1 MTYEKEFGRTG
12 RTGRTGKTR
21 SPARTGTLKILI
33 PGVLMVLAALLG
45 APTVHGSED
54 DPAIW
59 RKMVRAST
67 TVHDV
72 FLSRTPQ
79 IVIYG
84 NGLVVFRDDEAQALH
99 RFVRLEGEEVPGLY
113 LVMQTT
119 FGLSSLTNEWLDN
132 ELTYARS
139 IQEPYRDNND
149 KVTIWI
155 GMHSPPSLHT
165 YSPALL
171 KARSVNDVIAP
182 AWNAMYKFNLF
193 LAGFTHPRA
202 APYVPDRVEIAV
214 QHLPRYMAD
223 QSGEAV
229 DWPLDTIDLAE
240 VKGKRPRG
248 YRTLTGPSARE
259 AYGLLTGNQVIRSGD
274 QLYLVW
280 VRPVLVP

>member
-1 MTYEKEFGRTG
+1 MAGRTG
-12 RTGRTGKTR
+12 RTGR
-21 SPARTGTLKILI
+21 SGTLNSLI
-33 PGVLMVLAALLG
+33 PGFLIVLAALLG
-45 APTVHGSED
+45 APTAHGSED

-84 NGLVVFRDDEAQALH
+84 NGLVVFRDDDAQALH
-99 RFVRLEGEEVPGLY
+99 RYVRLEGEEVPGLY

-119 FGLSSLTNEWLDN
+119 FGVSSLTNEWLDN

-202 APYVPDRVEIAV
+202 EPYVPDRVEIAV

-229 DWPLDTIDLAE
+229 DWPLDSIDLAE

-248 YRTLTGPSARE
+248 YRTLTGSSARE
-259 AYGLLTGNQVIRSGD
+259 AYGLLTGNQVIRSGE

-280 VRPVLVP
+280 VRPVLLP

>member
-1 MTYEKEFGRTG
+1 MNNVYGRTGRIGRTG
-12 RTGRTGKTR
+12 RTG
-21 SPARTGTLKILI
+21 TLNNLI
-33 PGVLMVLAALLG
+33 PGVLMALAALLG
-45 APTVHGSED
+45 APTAHGSEG

-67 TVHDV
+67 TVHEV

-84 NGLVVFRDDEAQALH
+84 NGLVVFRDDDAQALH
-99 RFVRLEGEEVPGLY
+99 RYVRLVDEEVPGLY

-202 APYVPDRVEIAV
+202 DRYVPDRVEIAV
-214 QHLPRYMAD
+214 QLLPRYMAD

-229 DWPLDTIDLAE
+229 DWPLNSIDLAE
-240 VKGKRPRG
+240 VTGKRPRG
-248 YRTLTGPSARE
+248 YRTLTGSSARE
-259 AYGLLTGNQVIRSGD
+259 AYGLLTVNQVIRSGE

-280 VRPVLVP
+280 VRPVLLP

>member
-1 MTYEKEFGRTG
+1 MKNVSGRTG
-12 RTGRTGKTR
+12 RSGRSGR
-21 SPARTGTLKILI
+21 SGTLNSLI
-33 PGVLMVLAALLG
+33 PGFLIVLAALLG

-84 NGLVVFRDDEAQALH
+84 NGLVVFRDDDAQALH
-99 RFVRLEGEEVPGLY
+99 RYVRLEGDEVPGLY

-119 FGLSSLTNEWLDN
+119 FGVSSLTNEWLDN

-229 DWPLDTIDLAE
+229 DWPLDSIDLAE

-248 YRTLTGPSARE
+248 YRTLTGSSARE

-280 VRPVLVP
+280 VRPVLLP

>member
-1 MTYEKEFGRTG
+1 MTNEFGRTG
-12 RTGRTGKTR
+12 RTGRTG
-21 SPARTGTLKILI
+21 TLSNVVPGLLIL
-33 PGVLMVLAALLG
+33 VAALL
-45 APTVHGSED
+45 ATPRVHGSEG

-84 NGLVVFRDDEAQALH
+84 DGLVVFRDDDTRALH

-132 ELTYARS
+132 ELAYARS
-139 IQEPYRDNND
+139 IQEPFRDNND

-155 GMHSPPSLHT
+155 GIHTPPSLHT

-182 AWNAMYKFNLF
+182 AWNAIYKFNLY

-202 APYVPDRVEIAV
+202 EPFVPDRVEIAV

-229 DWPLDTIDLAE
+229 DWTLDSISLAE

-248 YRTLTGPSARE
+248 YRTLTGSSARE
-259 AYGLLTGNQVIRSGD
+259 AYGLLTENQVIRSGD

-280 VRPVLVP
+280 VRPVLLP

>member
-1 MTYEKEFGRTG
+1 MERQSMNSEFGRTG
-12 RTGRTGKTR
+12 KTGAH
-21 SPARTGTLKILI
+21 SYLV
-33 PGVLMVLAALLG
+33 PGLLLVLATLFG
-45 APTVHGSED
+45 ASTVHGSEGE
-54 DPAIW
+54 PAIW

-67 TVHDV
+67 TVHEV

-84 NGLVVFRDDEAQALH
+84 NGLVVFRDDDARAQYRH
-99 RFVRLEGEEVPGLY
+99 VRLEGEEVPGLY

-132 ELTYARS
+132 ELAYARS
-139 IQEPYRDNND
+139 IQEPFRDNND
-149 KVTIWI
+149 RVTIWI

-193 LAGFTHPRA
+193 LTGFTHPRA
-202 APYVPDRVEIAV
+202 EPYVPDRVEIAV
-214 QHLPRYMAD
+214 QHLPRYMSD

-229 DWPLDTIDLAE
+229 DWPLDSVDLAE
-240 VKGKRPRG
+240 VKGRRPRG
-248 YRTLTGPSARE
+248 YRTLTGFSARE
-259 AYGLLTGNQVIRSGD
+259 AYGLLTGNQVIRAGD

-280 VRPVLVP
+280 VRPVLLP

>member
-1 MTYEKEFGRTG
+1 MTCVFDRTG
-12 RTGRTGKTR
+12 RTG
-21 SPARTGTLKILI
+21 TLKNLI
-33 PGVLMVLAALLG
+33 PALLVVLAALLG
-45 APTVHGSED
+45 APTVHGSENE
-54 DPAIW
+54 PAIW
-59 RKMVRAST
+59 RKMARAST
-67 TVHDV
+67 TVHEV

-84 NGLVVFRDDEAQALH
+84 NGLVVFRDDDARSLH
-99 RFVRLEGEEVPGLY
+99 RYVQLEGEDVPGLY

-119 FGLSSLTNEWLDN
+119 FGVSSLTNEWLDN

-139 IQEPYRDNND
+139 IQEPFRDNND

-155 GMHSPPSLHT
+155 GIHSPPSLHT

-193 LAGFTHPRA
+193 LAGFTHPKA

-214 QHLPRYMAD
+214 QYLPRYLAD

-229 DWPLDTIDLAE
+229 DWPLDSIDLAE

>member
-1 MTYEKEFGRTG
+1 MKNVSGRTG
-12 RTGRTGKTR
+12 RTGRSGR
-21 SPARTGTLKILI
+21 SGTLNSLI
-33 PGVLMVLAALLG
+33 PGFMIVLAALLG
-45 APTVHGSED
+45 APTAHGSED

-84 NGLVVFRDDEAQALH
+84 NGLVVFRDDDAQALH
-99 RFVRLEGEEVPGLY
+99 RYVRLEGEEVPGLY

-119 FGLSSLTNEWLDN
+119 FGVSSLTNEWLDN

-202 APYVPDRVEIAV
+202 EPYVPDRVEIAV

-229 DWPLDTIDLAE
+229 DWPLDSIDLAE

-248 YRTLTGPSARE
+248 YRTLTGSSARE

-280 VRPVLVP
+280 VRPVLLP

>member
-1 MTYEKEFGRTG
+1 MKNVFGRTG
-12 RTGRTGKTR
+12 STGRNGR
-21 SPARTGTLKILI
+21 NGTLNNVI

-45 APTVHGSED
+45 APTVHGSEG

-67 TVHDV
+67 TVHEI

-84 NGLVVFRDDEAQALH
+84 NGLVVFRDDDAQALH
-99 RFVRLEGEEVPGLY
+99 RYVRLVDEEVPGLY

-139 IQEPYRDNND
+139 IQEPFRDNND

-202 APYVPDRVEIAV
+202 EPFVPDRVEIAV

-229 DWPLDTIDLAE
+229 DWPLDSIDLAE

-248 YRTLTGPSARE
+248 YRSITGSSARE

-280 VRPVLVP
+280 VRPLLLDGLP

>member
-1 MTYEKEFGRTG
+1 MIGVNGRTG
-12 RTGRTGKTR
+12 TTNRTGM
-21 SPARTGTLKILI
+21 TGTHNKLI
-33 PGVLMVLAALLG
+33 PGVLVVLAALLG
-45 APTVHGSED
+45 APAVHGSEG

-67 TVHDV
+67 TVHEV

-84 NGLVVFRDDEAQALH
+84 DGLVVFRDDDARARH
-99 RFVRLEGEEVPGLY
+99 RHVQLEGEEMPGLY
-113 LVMQTT
+113 LGMQST
-119 FGLSSLTNEWLDN
+119 FGVSSLTNERLDN
-132 ELTYARS
+132 ELAYARS
-139 IQEPYRDNND
+139 IQEPFRDNND

-155 GMHSPPSLHT
+155 GIHAPPSLHT

-193 LAGFTHPRA
+193 LAEFTHPRA
-202 APYVPDRVEIAV
+202 EPFVPDRVEIAV
-214 QHLPRYMAD
+214 QKLPRYMAD

-229 DWPLDTIDLAE
+229 DWPLESIDLAE

-259 AYGLLTGNQVIRSGD
+259 AYGLLAGNQVIRSGE

-280 VRPVLVP
+280 VRPLLLP

>member
-1 MTYEKEFGRTG
+1 MNKVLG
-12 RTGRTGKTR
+12 
-21 SPARTGTLKILI
+21 RTGTLSNLI
-33 PGVLMVLAALLG
+33 PGLLLILAVLLG
-45 APTVHGSED
+45 VPTVHGSEG
-54 DPAIW
+54 DPSIW
-59 RKMVRAST
+59 RKLVRAST
-67 TVHDV
+67 TVHEV

-79 IVIYG
+79 IVIYD
-84 NGLVVFRDDEAQALH
+84 NGFVVFRDDDARALH
-99 RFVRLEGEEVPGLY
+99 RQVRLEGDDLTRLY
-113 LVMQTT
+113 LVMQNT
-119 FGLSSLTNEWLDN
+119 FGLSSLTNAWLEN

-149 KVTIWI
+149 RVTIWI

-171 KARSVNDVIAP
+171 KARSVNDVLAP
-182 AWNAMYKFNLF
+182 AWNAIYEFNLF
-193 LAGFTHPRA
+193 LAEFTHPEA
-202 APYVPDRVEIAV
+202 EPYVPDRVEIAV

-229 DWPLDTIDLAE
+229 DWPLDAIDLAE

-248 YRTLTGPSARE
+248 YRTLTGSSARE

-280 VRPVLVP
+280 VRPVLIR

>member
-1 MTYEKEFGRTG
+1 MTNEFCRAGRTG
-12 RTGRTGKTR
+12 STG
-21 SPARTGTLKILI
+21 STGTLIKVVSGL
-33 PGVLMVLAALLG
+33 LLVLAAFLG
-45 APTVHGSED
+45 APAVHGSENE
-54 DPAIW
+54 PAIW

-67 TVHDV
+67 TVHEV
-72 FLSRTPQ
+72 FLARTPQ

-84 NGLVVFRDDEAQALH
+84 NGLVVFRDDDAQALH
-99 RFVRLEGEEVPGLY
+99 RHVRLVGEEVPGLY

-139 IQEPYRDNND
+139 IQEPFRDNND

-155 GMHSPPSLHT
+155 GIHSPPSLHT

-202 APYVPDRVEIAV
+202 EPYVPDRVEVAV

-248 YRTLTGPSARE
+248 YRTLTGSSARE
-259 AYGLLTGNQVIRSGD
+259 AYGLLTVNQVIRSGD

-280 VRPVLVP
+280 VRPVLLP

>member
-1 MTYEKEFGRTG
+1 MTCVFGRTG
-12 RTGRTGKTR
+12 RTGRTGR
-21 SPARTGTLKILI
+21 AGRTGTLNNLI
-33 PGVLMVLAALLG
+33 PALLVVLAALLG
-45 APTVHGSED
+45 APTVHGSENE
-54 DPAIW
+54 PAIW
-59 RKMVRAST
+59 RKMARAST
-67 TVHDV
+67 TVHEV

-84 NGLVVFRDDEAQALH
+84 NGLVVFRDDDARSLH
-99 RFVRLEGEEVPGLY
+99 RYVQLEGEDVPGLY

-119 FGLSSLTNEWLDN
+119 FGVSSLTNEWLDN

-139 IQEPYRDNND
+139 IQEPFRDNND

-155 GMHSPPSLHT
+155 GIHSPPSLHT

-193 LAGFTHPRA
+193 LAGFTHPKA
-202 APYVPDRVEIAV
+202 APYVPDHVEIAV
-214 QHLPRYMAD
+214 QHLPRYLAD

-229 DWPLDTIDLAE
+229 DWPLDSIDLAE

-280 VRPVLVP
+280 VRPVLLP

>member
-1 MTYEKEFGRTG
+1 MTNEFGRTG
-12 RTGRTGKTR
+12 RTDRTGSTG
-21 SPARTGTLKILI
+21 STGTLTNLI

-45 APTVHGSED
+45 APTAHGSEGE
-54 DPAIW
+54 PAIW

-84 NGLVVFRDDEAQALH
+84 NGLVVFRDDDAQALH
-99 RFVRLEGEEVPGLY
+99 RYIRLVDEEVPGLY

-229 DWPLDTIDLAE
+229 DWPLDSTDLAE

-248 YRTLTGPSARE
+248 YRTLTGSSARE
-259 AYGLLTGNQVIRSGD
+259 AYGLLTVNQVIRSGD

-280 VRPVLVP
+280 VRPVLLP

>member
-1 MTYEKEFGRTG
+1 MINVFGKTGRIGKSARIARTG
-12 RTGRTGKTR
+12 RSGSLNK
-21 SPARTGTLKILI
+21 LI
-33 PGVLMVLAALLG
+33 PGLLLVLTTLLG

-84 NGLVVFRDDEAQALH
+84 NGLVVFRDDDAQALH

-119 FGLSSLTNEWLDN
+119 FGVSSLTNEWLDN
-132 ELTYARS
+132 ELAYARS
-139 IQEPYRDNND
+139 IQEPFRDNND

-202 APYVPDRVEIAV
+202 EPYVPDRVEIAV

-223 QSGEAV
+223 QAGEAV
-229 DWPLDTIDLAE
+229 DWPLDSIDLAE

-248 YRTLTGPSARE
+248 YRTLTGSSARD
-259 AYGLLTGNQVIRSGD
+259 AYGLLTVNQVIRSGD

>member
-1 MTYEKEFGRTG
+1 MTCVFDRTGMTG
-12 RTGRTGKTR
+12 RTG
-21 SPARTGTLKILI
+21 TLNNLI
-33 PGVLMVLAALLG
+33 PALLVVLAALLG
-45 APTVHGSED
+45 APTVHGSENE
-54 DPAIW
+54 PAIW
-59 RKMVRAST
+59 RKMARAST
-67 TVHDV
+67 TVHEV

-84 NGLVVFRDDEAQALH
+84 NGLVVFRDDDARSLH
-99 RFVRLEGEEVPGLY
+99 RYVQLEGEDVPGLY

-119 FGLSSLTNEWLDN
+119 FGVSSLTNEWLDN

-139 IQEPYRDNND
+139 IQEPFRDNND

-155 GMHSPPSLHT
+155 GIHSPPSLHT

-193 LAGFTHPRA
+193 LAGFTHPKA
-202 APYVPDRVEIAV
+202 APYVPDHVEIAV
-214 QHLPRYMAD
+214 QHLPRYLAD

-229 DWPLDTIDLAE
+229 DWPLDSIDLAE

-274 QLYLVW
+274 RLYLVW
-280 VRPVLVP
+280 VRPVLLP

>member
-1 MTYEKEFGRTG
+1 MTNEIERSGRSGRTG
-12 RTGRTGKTR
+12 TIDK
-21 SPARTGTLKILI
+21 TGTLINVVPGLLIL
-33 PGVLMVLAALLG
+33 VAALLG
-45 APTVHGSED
+45 ASSVHGSENE
-54 DPAIW
+54 PAIW

-84 NGLVVFRDDEAQALH
+84 NGLVVFRDDDARARH
-99 RFVRLEGEEVPGLY
+99 RYVQLEGEEVPGLY
-113 LVMQTT
+113 VVMQSN

-132 ELTYARS
+132 ELAYARS

-155 GMHSPPSLHT
+155 GIHAPPSLHT

-171 KARSVNDVIAP
+171 KARSVNDVLAP
-182 AWNAMYKFNLF
+182 AWNAIYEFNLF
-193 LAGFTHPRA
+193 LAEFTHPGA
-202 APYVPDRVEIAV
+202 EPYVPDRVEIAV

-223 QSGEAV
+223 QSDEAV
-229 DWPLDTIDLAE
+229 DWPLDAIDLAE

-259 AYGLLTGNQVIRSGD
+259 AYGLLTVNQVIRSGD

-280 VRPVLVP
+280 VRPLLLDGAP

>member
-1 MTYEKEFGRTG
+1 MTCVFGRTCRTG
-12 RTGRTGKTR
+12 RTG
-21 SPARTGTLKILI
+21 TLNNLI
-33 PGVLMVLAALLG
+33 PALLVVLAALLG
-45 APTVHGSED
+45 APSVHGSENE
-54 DPAIW
+54 PAIW

-67 TVHDV
+67 TVHEV

-84 NGLVVFRDDEAQALH
+84 NGLVVFRDDDARALH
-99 RFVRLEGEEVPGLY
+99 RYVQLEGEDVPGLY

-119 FGLSSLTNEWLDN
+119 FGVSSLTNEWLDN

-139 IQEPYRDNND
+139 IQEPFRDNND

-155 GMHSPPSLHT
+155 GIHSPPSLHT

-193 LAGFTHPRA
+193 LAGFTHPKA
-202 APYVPDRVEIAV
+202 APYVPDHVEIAV
-214 QHLPRYMAD
+214 QHLPRYLAD

-229 DWPLDTIDLAE
+229 DWPLDSIDLAE

-259 AYGLLTGNQVIRSGD
+259 AYRLLTGNQVIRSGD

-280 VRPVLVP
+280 VRPVLLP